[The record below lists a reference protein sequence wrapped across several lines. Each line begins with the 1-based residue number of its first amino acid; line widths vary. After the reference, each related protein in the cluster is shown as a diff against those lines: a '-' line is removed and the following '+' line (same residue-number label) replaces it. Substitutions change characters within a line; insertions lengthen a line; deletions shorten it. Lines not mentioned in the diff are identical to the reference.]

1 MPSEKKIEEVQALRE
16 RIERS
21 TIVIAADYRGLTVN
35 DMVELRRAIRN
46 AEGAEIRVVKNRLF
60 RRACQEAEQPEMA
73 ELMDGPTAVI
83 FGYED
88 VTAPVRAASEYMRT
102 AKNDFALRMAVM
114 TGQLL
119 SAADLTGLASLP
131 PREILAGQLARALQA
146 PVANLVGLLDK
157 LLPRA
162 PGRLLQDSVN
172 TFSGLL
178 EARATQLEGA

>member
-1 MPSEKKIEEVQALRE
+1 MVNMVNKIMLEELETDLRAMGSCVVVSFDKLDVARDEEVRTKLRE
-16 RIERS
+16 
-21 TIVIAADYRGLTVN
+21 AGLR
-35 DMVELRRAIRN
+35 L
-46 AEGAEIRVVKNRLF
+46 RVVKNRLF
-60 RRACQEAEQPEMA
+60 LRACREAKQPEMA

-102 AKNDFALRMAVM
+102 AKNDFALRMGVM

-119 SAADLTGLASLP
+119 SAADLKGLAALP
-131 PREILAGQLARALQA
+131 PRELLAGQLARALQA
-146 PVANLVGLLDK
+146 PVANLAGLLDK